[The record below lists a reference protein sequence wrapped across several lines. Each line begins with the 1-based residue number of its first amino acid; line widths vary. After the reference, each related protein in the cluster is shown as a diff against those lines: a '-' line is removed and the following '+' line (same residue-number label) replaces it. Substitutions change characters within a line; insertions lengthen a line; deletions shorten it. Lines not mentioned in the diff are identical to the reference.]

1 MTNEELR
8 VLFERTSALRTD
20 CHDPSKATRNK
31 IHPCEIEQLLGHK
44 QCGGFICMEHAPMM
58 KKALVSGNVCK
69 AMRAALGKASHIADK
84 AKQYHQATGA
94 AYCPNDFRETFM
106 ALPIGQSG
114 TKKKPVMP
122 MLKRKCGC
130 CKGHHKKEQQQAT
143 PLPPSPCEA
152 PNAPT
157 PGGSAAL
164 DFSSRTGGT
173 SSETNTCG
181 KKSTRTSSSVRLSP
195 QLTFLRPTR
204 WRGMMAS

>member
-20 CHDPSKATRNK
+20 CHDPSKETRNK

-44 QCGGFICMEHAPMM
+44 QCGGFIRMEHAPMM

-69 AMRAALGKASHIADK
+69 AMRAALGKASHNADWFPSYDNIADK

-114 TKKKPVMP
+114 TKKKQGMP
-122 MLKRKCGC
+122 GL
-130 CKGHHKKEQQQAT
+130 
-143 PLPPSPCEA
+143 
-152 PNAPT
+152 
-157 PGGSAAL
+157 
-164 DFSSRTGGT
+164 
-173 SSETNTCG
+173 
-181 KKSTRTSSSVRLSP
+181 
-195 QLTFLRPTR
+195 
-204 WRGMMAS
+204 